1 MSNATEM
8 IQAIR
13 AATEPLGAE
22 LARIDQAV
30 VRADAHA
37 QAKTLVTLTAVS
49 SKLHKLL
56 PGPAARQPGPV
67 YVPDVFPIPQQKE
80 V

>member
-8 IQAIR
+8 IQALR
-13 AATEPLGAE
+13 AATEQLRAV

-49 SKLHKLL
+49 TKLHKLL
-56 PGPAARQPGPV
+56 PELATPPLPGPAAGN
-67 YVPDVFPIPQQKE
+67 
-80 V
+80 